1 MAYGTRARNEVRKN
15 YIFKL
20 LPLTQA
26 AKLAGIKN
34 IATARRWKAEALEN
48 GDDWDKLKAAASIAS
63 GGRDDLIKT
72 MINDYVV
79 FHQSVMDSLKSPDC
93 ALTAKDKVDAL
104 ASLADAFAKTM
115 KSAGMASPELSKLS
129 IATEVIQL
137 LGDFVR
143 DDFPQH
149 AAAFIEILEPF
160 GEELTKH
167 YG

>member
-26 AKLAGIKN
+26 AKIAGVKN

-79 FHQSVMDSLKSPDC
+79 FHQSIMDNLKSKEC
-93 ALTAKDKVDAL
+93 LLTAQENVY
-104 ASLADAFAKTM
+104 AFA
-115 KSAGMASPELSKLS
+115 
-129 IATEVIQL
+129 
-137 LGDFVR
+137 
-143 DDFPQH
+143 
-149 AAAFIEILEPF
+149 
-160 GEELTKH
+160 
-167 YG
+167 

>member
-115 KSAGMASPELSKLS
+115 KSAGMASPELSNCRLQPKSSSCWATLS
-129 IATEVIQL
+129 ETTFRSMPLPL
-137 LGDFVR
+137 LKFWSR
-143 DDFPQH
+143 L
-149 AAAFIEILEPF
+149 ARS
-160 GEELTKH
+160 
-167 YG
+167 